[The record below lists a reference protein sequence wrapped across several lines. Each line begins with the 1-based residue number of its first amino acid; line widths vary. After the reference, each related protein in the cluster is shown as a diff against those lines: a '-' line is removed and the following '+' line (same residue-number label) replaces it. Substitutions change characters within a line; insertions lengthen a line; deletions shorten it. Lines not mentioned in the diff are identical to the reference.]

1 MKKRIL
7 SLVLCAVMLLSMCL
21 FMGAGVT
28 QDAAEA
34 AGEVPQTAVF
44 TEAGPFRPAV
54 SVRPQ
59 PLRAAANRAAGGD
72 GLELSKEVTA
82 NGSGYT
88 VHLEAYTTGQVT
100 TTTSIAPCDIVL
112 VLDQSGSMAYNFDGN
127 ETSTDSARRQYA
139 MKQAVNTF
147 IEAVADKYN
156 AEKSDHRIAVVTFGT
171 NASTLMDWTL
181 VTPAETD
188 TAESPSGETALK
200 AEINGL
206 PSEPEGA
213 TNVADGMRSAQ
224 ALMQG
229 DSGYTGTNTKRRRS

>member
-59 PLRAAANRAAGGD
+59 PLRAAADRAAGGD

-88 VHLEAYTTGQVT
+88 VHSYCLYK
-100 TTTSIAPCDIVL
+100 IIV
-112 VLDQSGSMAYNFDGN
+112 Y
-127 ETSTDSARRQYA
+127 
-139 MKQAVNTF
+139 
-147 IEAVADKYN
+147 
-156 AEKSDHRIAVVTFGT
+156 VVT
-171 NASTLMDWTL
+171 L
-181 VTPAETD
+181 
-188 TAESPSGETALK
+188 
-200 AEINGL
+200 
-206 PSEPEGA
+206 
-213 TNVADGMRSAQ
+213 
-224 ALMQG
+224 
-229 DSGYTGTNTKRRRS
+229 